1 MCVLPLNPNVPLFRI
16 KTGFS
21 GADGQEEVLTEYLC
35 DWPGCANPAVHTLGC
50 ITSIR
55 AMARVCE
62 AHVPSSLR
70 QTRPPESNA

>member
-1 MCVLPLNPNVPLFRI
+1 MPLFTI

-21 GADGQEEVLTEYLC
+21 GADGREEVLTEYLC

-62 AHVPSSLR
+62 AHVPPSKRRMRHS
-70 QTRPPESNA
+70 EDDV